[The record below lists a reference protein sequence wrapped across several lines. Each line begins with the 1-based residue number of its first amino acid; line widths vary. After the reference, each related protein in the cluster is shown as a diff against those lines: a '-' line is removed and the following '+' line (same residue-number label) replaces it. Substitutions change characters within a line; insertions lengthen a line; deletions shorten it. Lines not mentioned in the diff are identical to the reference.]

1 YRIFPANSNTHRT
14 IQVPTR
20 NNSPSD
26 VDFVARDSSKSNL
39 DYSFSILNANFNAAN
54 SVLNG
59 IHKSPNQ
66 TTGGD
71 GAVSGQEIQFNISFA
86 KPLNLAA
93 GHYFFVP
100 QIELKNG
107 NFFWLS
113 TASGQST
120 GDLQEW
126 IRNS

>member
-1 YRIFPANSNTHRT
+1 
-14 IQVPTR
+14 
-20 NNSPSD
+20 
-26 VDFVARDSSKSNL
+26 
-39 DYSFSILNANFNAAN
+39 
-54 SVLNG
+54 G
-59 IHKSPNQ
+59 IHHSPNQ

-113 TASGQST
+113 TASGQFT

-126 IRNS
+126 IRNSALAPDWLRVGTDIVGGATPPTFDAAFSLSGTTA